1 MRSKTV
7 RLTLGLVLML
17 VLVISAL
24 ATGCGGTKDVK
35 KVVVASKPFTES
47 YILAEIVSGLIENTT
62 DITVER
68 KLGIGGGTSNIQ
80 PAMERGEIDIY
91 SEYTGTGWLF
101 VLKKTDIIDKD
112 AMLAQLKTEYSK
124 LYKIKWLD
132 AYGFNDTFALAV
144 KNAFAKENNVNTYS
158 DLAKISNKYRF
169 AAEYDFY
176 ERDDGYPGLVKAYGF
191 AFKETKDVDIGLKY
205 EAISSG
211 QVDAIN
217 VFSTDALLLTNDLKV
232 LTDDKNFFPP
242 YYATTLVREE
252 TLAKYP
258 ELEAVLSKLTGTISN
273 EEMIAM
279 NSAVDN
285 DKKDPKVVA
294 EEFLK
299 SKGLI

>member
-1 MRSKTV
+1 MRVKTM
-7 RLTLGLVLML
+7 TLVLAVVMS
-17 VLVISAL
+17 IAL
-24 ATGCGGTKDVK
+24 LAAGCAGTKDVK

-47 YILAEIVSGLIENTT
+47 YILAEIIAGLIENNT

-80 PAMERGEIDIY
+80 PAMEKGEIDIY

-101 VLKKTDIIDKD
+101 VLKKTDLVDKD
-112 AMLAQLKTEYSK
+112 AMLAQLKKEYSS

-176 ERDDGYPGLVKAYGF
+176 EREDGYPGLVKTYGF

-242 YYATTLVREE
+242 YYAATLVREE

-294 EEFLK
+294 AEFLK

>member
-1 MRSKTV
+1 VKSKPI
-7 RLTLGLVLML
+7 LVLMIVLL
-17 VLVISAL
+17 VLSL
-24 ATGCGGTKDVK
+24 AVSGCGSQSAAEK

-47 YILAEIVSGLIENTT
+47 YILAEIIAGLIENKT

-68 KLGIGGGTSNIQ
+68 QMGIGGGTSNIQ
-80 PAMERGEIDIY
+80 PAMEKGEIDIY
-91 SEYTGTGWLF
+91 PEYSGTGWLF
-101 VLKKTDIIDKD
+101 VLKKDVISDNTV
-112 AMLAQLKTEYSK
+112 MMENLKKEYSA
-124 LYKIKWLD
+124 LYGIKWFD
-132 AYGFNDTFALAV
+132 PYGFNDTFALAV
-144 KNAFAKENNVNTYS
+144 KKSLAESKKLKTYS
-158 DLAKISNKYRF
+158 DLAKISNTLKF

-176 ERDDGYPGLVKAYGF
+176 EREDGYPGLVKTYGF

-205 EAISSG
+205 EAIASD

-217 VFSTDALLLTNDLKV
+217 VFSTDALLLTNNLTV
-232 LTDDKNFFPP
+232 LEDDKNFFPP
-242 YYATTLVREE
+242 YFAATLIREE

-258 ELEAVLSKLTGTISN
+258 ELEAVLNSLTDTISN
-273 EEMIAM
+273 DEMIAM

>member
-1 MRSKTV
+1 MNNKKT
-7 RLTLGLVLML
+7 LLLL
-17 VLVISAL
+17 VLVIIFALSASSCS
-24 ATGCGGTKDVK
+24 TTKEVK

-47 YILAEIVSGLIENTT
+47 YILAEITAALIENNT

-80 PAMERGEIDIY
+80 PAMEKGEIDIY

-101 VLKKTDIIDKD
+101 VLKKTDIPDKD
-112 AMLAQLKTEYSK
+112 AMLAQLKTEYAS

-132 AYGFNDTFALAV
+132 PYGFNDTFALAV
-144 KNAFAKENNVNTYS
+144 KNSFAAEHALATYS
-158 DLAKISNKYRF
+158 DLAKISNQFKF
-169 AAEYDFY
+169 AAEYDFF
-176 ERDDGYPGLVKAYGF
+176 EREDGYPGLVKTYGF
-191 AFKETKDVDIGLKY
+191 DFKETKDVDIGLKY
-205 EAISSG
+205 EAIASG

-232 LTDDKNFFPP
+232 LADDRGFFPP
-242 YYATTLVREE
+242 YYAATLVRED

-273 EEMIAM
+273 DEMIAM

-294 EEFLK
+294 TEFLQ